1 MCGVAGIAKWNGLIE
16 AAQLSAMAGSLQHR
30 GPDGAGQQ
38 LLADGHIGLVHRRL
52 SILDLSEAAAQPM
65 SDAHHKLWLSFNGMI
80 SNFRELRGE
89 LLAKGHVFHS
99 DGDTEVIIAA
109 YAAWGTDSFR
119 RLRGMFAFAL
129 WDDTRKT
136 LFLVRDHFGIKPLY
150 VAEQAGSLV
159 FGSEVKS
166 LLASGLI
173 DRTLNAN
180 AMRDFFYYRYVPHER
195 TMLRG
200 VEKLPP
206 ASYLEYRFNSHCT
219 QLVAKHQRR
228 YWTPAFAR
236 ERYDEDRFVRQVE
249 EMLVRS
255 VNNNL
260 VSDVPMGIFLSGGY
274 DSATV
279 TEIASRTHGG
289 LNTYSIGFSGWDR
302 SEHQFAAETA
312 ARLDTRHHTT
322 ILDVEVKDIFDE
334 GAECYDDPFGG
345 TSFWPTK
352 RLCAIARQEITVAL
366 GGDGGDEIF
375 AGYNWYPTSGTF
387 SDEEIENYLKHM
399 HWGHMSGEEVTAL
412 CTLAPED
419 RQAPGELLRS
429 CIDGKL
435 GGVKALQKL
444 DLETFLP
451 DVVLAKVDR
460 AAMAHALELRVPF
473 LDPDLA
479 DYVFSADERLYQK
492 PGQLKP
498 TLQRIVEP
506 RLGDL
511 LRSRPKQG
519 FSAPLH
525 NYIPFERL
533 ANDVRDGY
541 AVADGVLNRGTVE
554 QFISGHRYQSIMALR
569 IFEAWYARWM
579 KPHQGGTRV

>member
-1 MCGVAGIAKWNGLIE
+1 MCGVAGIARWDGMVD
-16 AAQLSAMAGSLQHR
+16 ATRLSAMESSLRHR
-30 GPDGAGQQ
+30 GPDAMGQQ
-38 LLADGHIGLVHRRL
+38 LLAGGHIGLVHRRL

-65 SDAHHKLWLSFNGMI
+65 TDASRSLWLSFNGMI
-80 SNFRELRGE
+80 SNFRELRAE
-89 LLAKGHVFHS
+89 LVAKGHAFRS
-99 DGDTEVIIAA
+99 DGDTEVILAA
-109 YAAWGTDSFR
+109 YAAWGTDSFP

-129 WDDTRKT
+129 WDDRSKT

-150 VAEQAGSLV
+150 VAEQAGGVV

-166 LLASGLI
+166 LLASGMVGRDLHPAA
-173 DRTLNAN
+173 L
-180 AMRDFFYYRYVPHER
+180 RDFFYYRYVPHER
-195 TMLRG
+195 TILRG

-206 ASYLEYRFNSHCT
+206 ASYREYRFNGGCDRLIGKR
-219 QLVAKHQRR
+219 QCR
-228 YWTPAFAR
+228 YWSPTFAR
-236 ERYDEDRFVRQVE
+236 ERYNENRFVAQVE
-249 EMLVRS
+249 EILVRS

-279 TEIASRTHGG
+279 AEIASRSHGS

-302 SEHQFAAETA
+302 SEHLLAAETA
-312 ARLDTRHHTT
+312 ACLGTRHHTT
-322 ILDVEVKDIFDE
+322 ILDVEVSDIFEE

-352 RLCAIARQEITVAL
+352 RLCAIARREITVAL

-375 AGYNWYPTSGTF
+375 AGYNWYPKSGTLGH
-387 SDEEIENYLKHM
+387 EEIADYLKHM
-399 HWGHMSGEEVTAL
+399 HWGHMSGDEVAEL
-412 CTLAPED
+412 CSLSPQD
-419 RQAPGELLRS
+419 RQIPGELLES
-429 CIDGKL
+429 SIDRAL

-460 AAMAHALELRVPF
+460 AAMAHGLELRVPF

-479 DYVFSADERLYQK
+479 DYVFSADEQLYQK
-492 PGQLKP
+492 SGLLKP

-506 RLGDL
+506 RLGNL
-511 LRSRPKQG
+511 LTDRPKQG
-519 FSAPLH
+519 FSAPLQ

-533 ANDVRDGY
+533 ANDVRAGY
-541 AVADGVLNRGTVE
+541 AIADGVVNRGTVE
-554 QFISGHRYQSIMALR
+554 KLIASHRYQPILALR

-579 KPHQGGTRV
+579 KPGPGSTRK